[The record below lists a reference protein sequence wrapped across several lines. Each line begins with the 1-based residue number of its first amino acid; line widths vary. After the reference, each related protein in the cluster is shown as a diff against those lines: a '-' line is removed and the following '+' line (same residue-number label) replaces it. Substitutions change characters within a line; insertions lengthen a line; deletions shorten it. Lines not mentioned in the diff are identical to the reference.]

1 MENTSTVLAAVASE
15 VARKIVQ
22 NQIARVKSRRKTGA
36 GRKADKVSARG
47 ATEIDLAVGRVV
59 RTRRIELGMSQT
71 DLANACGITF
81 QQIQKYEN
89 GANRI
94 SCSRLWQFAAVLGLP
109 AASFFEGLG
118 KANVDQKRARIAR
131 RAAHQIDDDTAKIAR
146 KIASI
151 ADPKLRQKLKTMLA
165 ALAGQ

>member
-1 MENTSTVLAAVASE
+1 MESLSTRKAPAGATMSAEGERRTQRKLKAVA
-15 VARKIVQ
+15 ARRTT
-22 NQIARVKSRRKTGA
+22 A
-36 GRKADKVSARG
+36 
-47 ATEIDLAVGRVV
+47 IDAAVGRTV

-71 DLANACGITF
+71 DLATACGITF

-109 AASFFEGLG
+109 VAAFFADLG
-118 KANVDQKRARIAR
+118 KPTVDQKRAVTAT
-131 RAAHQIDDDTAKIAR
+131 RAAHRIDDDTAKIAR

-151 ADPKLRQKLKTMLA
+151 KDERLRRRLKTMLA
-165 ALAGQ
+165 ALAAK